1 MIPTEMKHAP
11 HPPTADLPAP
21 NEAGAAAGER
31 PSKTQQ
37 KKAMHALQALGEE
50 LVALSKEQLAQV
62 PLEDGLR
69 EAIEE
74 AQRIRSH
81 EGRRRQLQY
90 IGRLMRDTDPAPL
103 RAVLDVWKGKSAA
116 ANAQLHALERWRERL
131 LAHDEALTELVAA
144 HPGADAQRLRTLIRN
159 ARREHAEN
167 RPPKAYREL
176 FQVLKPLIES

>member
-11 HPPTADLPAP
+11 HPSTADPLAP
-21 NEAGAAAGER
+21 DDADAAAGER
-31 PSKTQQ
+31 PSKTRQ

-50 LVALSKEQLAQV
+50 LVALSREQLAQV
-62 PLEDGLR
+62 PLEDTLR
-69 EAIEE
+69 GAIEE

-90 IGRLMRDTDPAPL
+90 VGRLMRDTDPEPI

-131 LAHDEALTELVAA
+131 LAEDEALTALLAA
-144 HPGADAQRLRTLIRN
+144 HPEADAQRLRTLIRN
-159 ARREHAEN
+159 ARREQAEN
-167 RPPKAYREL
+167 RPPKSYREL